1 MAAWMLPAAGA
12 ALGFLAGSQKQ
23 GQSQSVQL
31 APPSASELAGEQAVV
46 SNLPILQQLI
56 NAGANQ
62 QDVTAGLGAQ
72 RSLGDL
78 LAQYAQ
84 GGFLPSQQDF
94 TTAQG
99 FATSA
104 FAPQQTAINQQF
116 EQQQQR
122 VAQLSAQLGRPVND
136 PILQAKLSQERMQ
149 AQERLGAQ
157 QSAFVSDFAQNLP
170 MQRLQF
176 TGQLADVRSQL
187 ASQAMANRQ
196 ALIGLGSQLQAQ
208 GQQFRAGTA
217 SRSVEGGGGLLG
229 GITGALGGVSSFMK
243 LGKLF
248 AEAPSDEPDEPPSS
262 PGGGTGYLGV
272 NYSFGGAP
280 APSPAS
286 SFFSGV
292 GSIAAPVRAATQAF
306 NSPVPTA
313 PAYLQRTGPAYQP
326 GLDMSFGIP
335 QFGR

>member
-94 TTAQG
+94 ATAQG

-229 GITGALGGVSSFMK
+229 GITGAIGGAASFME
-243 LGKLF
+243 LGNLF
-248 AEAPSDEPDEPPSS
+248 NSGTTSS
-262 PGGGTGYLGV
+262 SKPNSNSTTNQPTSKV
-272 NYSFGGAP
+272 
-280 APSPAS
+280 
-286 SFFSGV
+286 
-292 GSIAAPVRAATQAF
+292 APVNTFRAATQVFGAPAAAV
-306 NSPVPTA
+306 SPSI
-313 PAYLQRTGPAYQP
+313 PAYLQKSGPAYQQP
-326 GLDMSFGIP
+326 GLDMSWGVP

>member
-94 TTAQG
+94 ATAQG

-157 QSAFVSDFAQNLP
+157 QSAFVSDFAQKLP

-217 SRSVEGGGGLLG
+217 SRSVESGGGLLG
-229 GITGALGGVSSFMK
+229 GITGALGGAASFMQ
-243 LGKLF
+243 LGELF
-248 AEAPSDEPDEPPSS
+248 AEAPSDAPPSS

-272 NYSFGGAP
+272 DYSFGGAP

-292 GSIAAPVRAATQAF
+292 GSIAAPMRAATQAF

-313 PAYLQRTGPAYQP
+313 PAYLQRTGPAYQQP
-326 GLDMSFGIP
+326 GLDMSWGVP

>member
-72 RSLGDL
+72 RGLGDL

-94 TTAQG
+94 ATAQG

-157 QSAFVSDFAQNLP
+157 QSAFVSDFAQSLP

-217 SRSVEGGGGLLG
+217 SRSVESGGGLLG
-229 GITGALGGVSSFMK
+229 GITGALGGAASFMQ

-248 AEAPSDEPDEPPSS
+248 NSKDPLPSDPNSTSTTSQPTSM
-262 PGGGTGYLGV
+262 
-272 NYSFGGAP
+272 
-280 APSPAS
+280 
-286 SFFSGV
+286 
-292 GSIAAPVRAATQAF
+292 AAPVNTFRAATQVFGAPAAVV
-306 NSPVPTA
+306 SPSI
-313 PAYLQRTGPAYQP
+313 PAYLQKSGPAYQQP
-326 GLDMSFGIP
+326 GLDMSWGIP

>member
-72 RSLGDL
+72 RGLGDL

-94 TTAQG
+94 ATAQG

-196 ALIGLGSQLQAQ
+196 ALIGLGSQLQSQ

-229 GITGALGGVSSFMK
+229 GITGALGGASSFMQ
-243 LGKLF
+243 LGNLF
-248 AEAPSDEPDEPPSS
+248 NS
-262 PGGGTGYLGV
+262 G
-272 NYSFGGAP
+272 
-280 APSPAS
+280 APSPSMPSSAS
-286 SFFSGV
+286 AASQPASKV
-292 GSIAAPVRAATQAF
+292 APVNPFRAATQVFGAPAAVV
-306 NSPVPTA
+306 SPSI
-313 PAYLQRTGPAYQP
+313 PAYLQKSGPAYQQP
-326 GLDMSFGIP
+326 GLDMSWGIP

>member
-23 GQSQSVQL
+23 GQSQSMQL
-31 APPSASELAGEQAVV
+31 APPSASEIAGEQAVT

-56 NAGANQ
+56 NAGAGQ

-72 RSLGDL
+72 RGLGDL

-94 TTAQG
+94 ATAQG
-99 FATSA
+99 FASSA
-104 FAPQQTAINQQF
+104 FAPQQTAIDQQF
-116 EQQQQR
+116 QQEQQR

-149 AQERLGAQ
+149 AQERLGSQ
-157 QSAFVSDFAQNLP
+157 QTAFVSDFARNLP

-217 SRSVEGGGGLLG
+217 QRTVESGGGLLG
-229 GITGALGGVSSFMK
+229 GITGALGGAAGFMQ

-248 AEAPSDEPDEPPSS
+248 NSEAPAPETSS
-262 PGGGTGYLGV
+262 TGGTGYLGG